1 MGALQNILKFGK
13 SIVDNIE
20 GNNNGGVPSPVV
32 TQNRN
37 IPQAPIRIA
46 QPQAMPQFNNMN
58 VQPLMTPQM
67 IQRFQPAPINDN
79 NFISRNIINPV
90 VNDVES
96 IYHPIAAGLAGAG
109 GLVRIG
115 GNALIGNQQAEQRAI
130 QQTNQAIAN
139 QLNNPKSGLT
149 YKDATSGNAG
159 QLAKSFAKE
168 GIRLSTYVAAPGVG
182 KVAENA
188 VAPSLLSRA
197 GKGALQFGALN
208 AGSTAAQEGLDGHIN
223 PTDVAKSFG
232 MGAVFGGGLPILH
245 DVAGSVGK
253 SIIGDIKPVEAQT
266 PEMAMNHLNDQF
278 NQLDNQRTNMINQ
291 GLDDNHP
298 DMVNNFKQMTDVY
311 NQQEALANQHLQPTS
326 QPPVAPQVGKTAF
339 QNKTEID
346 QINRILDNKDTVG
359 TGQKIADYYRTAKGE
374 DWQVV
379 KMSPDEYL
387 DRAAKAMGQDP
398 ATWKTKPMGNVDKY
412 AQDMTKGDKFPM
424 PWVNEVA
431 GSQEGRTRALAAKKL
446 GIKEIDVAVAT
457 KPTPA
462 PQVGKTKQLETI
474 KKLNPMTDEYHT
486 GIRTVND
493 IKTYQEA
500 FNDPESFAYPDF
512 TKAQGQK
519 ALEKGKITVYSSK
532 PLDNNTAQFVT
543 PSKMAASDYAGS
555 GKVYSKEVSVNDVAW
570 INGDEGQLTGNGSPV
585 LAPQVGKTQIK
596 WKNTTTAGNNILED
610 MADPQQK
617 AYRARAK
624 GEEGAVVRMTPDEYI
639 ESVRQTIPESSRP
652 SFEDFVKSNSDVPRN
667 SGGDY
672 DMPYIN
678 KVTGN
683 QDGMHRAVMAKNAG
697 ASDIPVLVVDKP
709 GTLTP
714 APQVETPKPIKIA
727 KPKTGIVDA
736 KLQALE
742 KQRKEVVNDIA
753 SQIKDQN
760 PKNTLYKD
768 ILRTGISPTERGN
781 YPNLPTFLLKKGGM
795 GLDELSMFL
804 PSENENELYLKFR
817 NDPEKLY
824 DAIMDVKK
832 PLKASEIKQLAE
844 EQLASG
850 RHPDS
855 EYFNQIEQGIA
866 DRKSE
871 LTRYP
876 KGTYRQVKVIDKPIP
891 MSEEEFAAY
900 TNTPEGQMPF
910 RPNEIKN
917 NDSIRIRNPQAEA
930 KILESLQNGETTDR
944 ILYDYMQTTGANMDT
959 AVRDVDRVM
968 RESGN
973 QSIKSNPLR
982 GTVSLPEAT
991 DVGQAHLNADLVTG
1005 QLNDA
1010 RNIAKEAVANLNSHD
1025 LSLIKNIETK
1035 PVEIIAQ
1042 SARNPQEFLKT
1053 VTKLRDYYD
1062 LRDAWDQYL
1071 GVDHGYR
1078 MNYLR
1083 QLVKQAETDIK
1094 QEPVRVG
1101 GGNKRV
1107 GYTNARSYQTLNTNV
1122 MDALDRESG
1131 ATHNLG
1137 KLAYE
1142 KGLQHLYGD
1151 KISKGEL
1158 LRGETGI
1165 YESVKT
1171 KYGKGLAASPE
1182 VAQELNSRAV
1192 PNKTGK
1198 VLNAFDKANAGIK
1211 YLKLGGGLFH
1221 GTTEAMNFLGQ
1232 QLTSLETYKNPIEAA
1247 RASARVISST
1257 VNAAKAEK
1265 AFNYFREV
1273 KPGETIS
1280 TMDKARLGGVTI
1292 YPKEILADVNVS
1304 LVDNLK
1310 SSNPIKM
1317 LHDAVF
1323 QREIPIQKLTI
1334 FEQATKGL
1342 NSSIP
1347 ADLAKIREAANA
1359 VNHIFGGLNRAVDT
1373 HVLSPNNAKSMSRFL
1388 LATDFTEAK
1397 INTMRDALT
1406 RKGTQGN
1413 IARQAVLGKTLVA
1426 AAPGL
1431 IAYTAL
1437 GQIDWSNPKDIVQ
1450 HVIDQILDP
1459 HVSTS
1464 FNTKSGINK
1473 IAKTPETFIS
1483 EFGRLIT
1490 PLFADGP
1497 DKKGNEL
1504 TAIQHYLTGR
1514 LAALPSTALQLGS
1527 NKDYFGNPVIE
1538 RNGDGSIRI
1547 GQSARNLA
1555 LQVAPIPI
1563 VQANTVYKTQRET
1576 PGNTTSFANS
1586 VLEAASNIAG
1596 FRTKADPND
1605 PKMKSL
1611 NFQNQVVNG
1620 LSNQDKNAWNTVHGK
1635 VYDEYGNLKTTV
1647 TPADLLNKYTTE
1659 LSNPTVLA
1667 ADKKIN
1673 DYKKLQGQPSDPFYD
1688 LTPEQQ
1694 RTLLIIKTLKNVDR
1708 GDNAGTAKIMTER
1721 NQGWIDQYYKDS
1733 STYYDKLN
1741 LPPSTKT
1748 RLIENPSVSP
1758 EVQKAL
1764 DESKG
1769 LAGQDYYN
1777 YVIQHPELT
1786 EYYSNL
1792 DSVIRQQRDY
1802 YNEPQFKGYP
1812 VASDR
1817 VSQLLDAS
1825 RSMAKSPERSAI
1837 FKDPEVSNFLADVAM
1852 WQLNQGASKA
1862 RFEGQDYTQKD
1873 LKNIYSV
1880 GNYDIAK
1887 LANGQYAQTAGTLSD
1902 GTKLAGNG
1910 FTTGGS
1916 AGFTLGTAPA
1926 AGGYTKK
1933 PKVRKARKMYI
1944 KRNKVRMK
1952 NTHPKI
1958 RYTMPQ
1964 QKPLKIQYGRTVEP
1978 IKIKM

>member
-1 MGALQNILKFGK
+1 
-13 SIVDNIE
+13 
-20 GNNNGGVPSPVV
+20 
-32 TQNRN
+32 
-37 IPQAPIRIA
+37 
-46 QPQAMPQFNNMN
+46 
-58 VQPLMTPQM
+58 
-67 IQRFQPAPINDN
+67 
-79 NFISRNIINPV
+79 
-90 VNDVES
+90 
-96 IYHPIAAGLAGAG
+96 
-109 GLVRIG
+109 
-115 GNALIGNQQAEQRAI
+115 
-130 QQTNQAIAN
+130 
-139 QLNNPKSGLT
+139 
-149 YKDATSGNAG
+149 
-159 QLAKSFAKE
+159 
-168 GIRLSTYVAAPGVG
+168 
-182 KVAENA
+182 
-188 VAPSLLSRA
+188 
-197 GKGALQFGALN
+197 
-208 AGSTAAQEGLDGHIN
+208 
-223 PTDVAKSFG
+223 

-311 NQQEALANQHLQPTS
+311 NQQEALANQHLQPT
-326 QPPVAPQVGKTAF
+326 PPVAPQVGKTETLYHGTP
-339 QNKTEID
+339 NKFDKFDTNRMEGGAAWFTNNKDEILSGEAGAVQAAGQKLNIMERQVKPGIKLAD
-346 QINRILDNKDTVG
+346 DILDEKLTTDQLIQDGYRGVKYEGENGIQWTKLFFPNEDTIPV
-359 TGQKIADYYRTAKGE
+359 KSAK
-374 DWQVV
+374 
-379 KMSPDEYL
+379 S
-387 DRAAKAMGQDP
+387 
-398 ATWKTKPMGNVDKY
+398 
-412 AQDMTKGDKFPM
+412 
-424 PWVNEVA
+424 
-431 GSQEGRTRALAAKKL
+431 
-446 GIKEIDVAVAT
+446 
-457 KPTPA
+457 TPA
-462 PQVGKTKQLETI
+462 PQVGKTALDNLK
-474 KKLNPMTDEYHT
+474 
-486 GIRTVND
+486 
-493 IKTYQEA
+493 QEA
-500 FNDPESFAYPDF
+500 LKYKSADEFIENNMQAKRMAPENVQVGHNISVATRTLDGSVDHLAGKVVKVE
-512 TKAQGQK
+512 KAQEGGKFAHIQTP
-519 ALEKGKITVYSSK
+519 EGKIEQIAIK
-532 PLDNNTAQFVT
+532 DGNNYT
-543 PSKMAASDYAGS
+543 
-555 GKVYSKEVSVNDVAW
+555 GKTDRTIVNAD
-570 INGDEGQLTGNGSPV
+570 IEKSPQQLTDIYNQAHAEAKPV
-585 LAPQVGKTQIK
+585 APQVGKTEPI
-596 WKNTTTAGNNILED
+596 TLYHGSNNKFDTFD
-610 MADPQQK
+610 MAKSGTGEGADLYGKGAYLTDNKDLADFYAKAVSKKDFVDRYTMDGPLGTENPVYKPNADNLAAKKAVVNEFIANNLKIFDVSTQKVDESLIRAIAKDLESRGFSKTDAIAEVTRKLEYARKNGNSINGYRGELDYLVKQFPETGELVSTELKKRGYDGLSYASDK
-617 AYRARAK
+617 AY
-624 GEEGAVVRMTPDEYI
+624 EGAGGKNFVIYNPDKLKG
-639 ESVRQTIPESSRP
+639 S
-652 SFEDFVKSNSDVPRN
+652 
-667 SGGDY
+667 
-672 DMPYIN
+672 
-678 KVTGN
+678 
-683 QDGMHRAVMAKNAG
+683 
-697 ASDIPVLVVDKP
+697 
-709 GTLTP
+709 
-714 APQVETPKPIKIA
+714 APQVETPKPFKIA
-727 KPKTGIVDA
+727 
-736 KLQALE
+736 
-742 KQRKEVVNDIA
+742 
-753 SQIKDQN
+753 N
-760 PKNTLYKD
+760 PNK
-768 ILRTGISPTERGN
+768 
-781 YPNLPTFLLKKGGM
+781 
-795 GLDELSMFL
+795 
-804 PSENENELYLKFR
+804 
-817 NDPEKLY
+817 
-824 DAIMDVKK
+824 
-832 PLKASEIKQLAE
+832 
-844 EQLASG
+844 
-850 RHPDS
+850 
-855 EYFNQIEQGIA
+855 
-866 DRKSE
+866 
-871 LTRYP
+871 
-876 KGTYRQVKVIDKPIP
+876 

-982 GTVSLPEAT
+982 GTVALPEAT

-1042 SARNPQEFLKT
+1042 SARNPEEFLKT

-1142 KGLQHLYGD
+1142 KGLEHLYGN

-1158 LRGETGI
+1158 RRGETGF
-1165 YESVKT
+1165 YESLKT

-1198 VLNAFDKANAGIK
+1198 VLNAYDKANAGIK

-1257 VNAAKAEK
+1257 VNAAKAEE
-1265 AFNYFREV
+1265 AFNYFKEV

-1342 NSSIP
+1342 NPSIP

-1373 HVLSPNNAKSMSRFL
+1373 HVLSPNNSKTLSRFL

-1437 GQIDWSNPKDIVQ
+1437 GQIDWSNPKDVVK

-1459 HVSTS
+1459 HVPTS

-1538 RNGDGSIRI
+1538 RNSDGSLKI

-1555 LQVAPIPI
+1555 LQVAPIPV

>member
-32 TQNRN
+32 QP
-37 IPQAPIRIA
+37 PQAPTPIRIA
-46 QPQAMPQFNNMN
+46 QNPLPTQFNNMG

-67 IQRFQPAPINDN
+67 TQQFQPAPINDN
-79 NFISRNIINPV
+79 NFISRNFINPI

-96 IYHPIAAGLAGAG
+96 IYHPVAAGLAGAG

-115 GNALIGNQQAEQRAI
+115 GNALIGNKQAEQSAI

-139 QLNNPKSGLT
+139 QLNNPNSGLT
-149 YKDATSGNAG
+149 YKDATSGNTG
-159 QLAKSFAKE
+159 QLVKSFTKE
-168 GIRLSTYVAAPGVG
+168 GARLAPYFAAPGVG

-188 VAPSLLSRA
+188 VAPSLISRA
-197 GKGALQFGALN
+197 GKGALQFGSLN
-208 AGSTAAQEGLDGHIN
+208 AGSTAVQEGLDGHIN
-223 PTDVAKSFG
+223 PGDVAKSFA
-232 MGAVFGGGLPILH
+232 MGAAFGGGLPILH
-245 DVAGSVGK
+245 DGVSAVRSN
-253 SIIGDIKPVEAQT
+253 IIGDIKPVEAQT

-278 NQLDNQRTNMINQ
+278 NQLDNQRTNMMNQ
-291 GLDDNHP
+291 GLEDNHP
-298 DMVNNFKQMTDVY
+298 DMINNFKQMTEVH
-311 NQQEALANQHLQPTS
+311 NQQQALANQHLQPTP
-326 QPPVAPQVGKTAF
+326 QPPEAPQVGKTDYRSTH
-339 QNKTEID
+339 QID
-346 QINRILDNKDTVG
+346 SN
-359 TGQKIADYYRTAKGE
+359 TAKSIGE
-374 DWQVV
+374 LKSVDDIVSQVKSKYGLTNYDQKDITNLKKIVGNPEADV
-379 KMSPDEYL
+379 KIYRASP
-387 DRAAKAMGQDP
+387 
-398 ATWKTKPMGNVDKY
+398 
-412 AQDMTKGDKFPM
+412 
-424 PWVNEVA
+424 VNEVNSGDWVTTSKSYA
-431 GSQEGRTRALAAKKL
+431 NDIKRQNGGKVYEYTVKAKELNLPANIEDNPSLARFSAFQYNKA
-446 GIKEIDVAVAT
+446 E
-457 KPTPA
+457 PTPA
-462 PQVGKTKQLETI
+462 PQVGKNINQ
-474 KKLNPMTDEYHT
+474 
-486 GIRTVND
+486 
-493 IKTYQEA
+493 
-500 FNDPESFAYPDF
+500 
-512 TKAQGQK
+512 
-519 ALEKGKITVYSSK
+519 
-532 PLDNNTAQFVT
+532 PL
-543 PSKMAASDYAGS
+543 
-555 GKVYSKEVSVNDVAW
+555 
-570 INGDEGQLTGNGSPV
+570 
-585 LAPQVGKTQIK
+585 
-596 WKNTTTAGNNILED
+596 
-610 MADPQQK
+610 
-617 AYRARAK
+617 
-624 GEEGAVVRMTPDEYI
+624 
-639 ESVRQTIPESSRP
+639 
-652 SFEDFVKSNSDVPRN
+652 
-667 SGGDY
+667 
-672 DMPYIN
+672 
-678 KVTGN
+678 
-683 QDGMHRAVMAKNAG
+683 
-697 ASDIPVLVVDKP
+697 
-709 GTLTP
+709 
-714 APQVETPKPIKIA
+714 
-727 KPKTGIVDA
+727 
-736 KLQALE
+736 
-742 KQRKEVVNDIA
+742 
-753 SQIKDQN
+753 
-760 PKNTLYKD
+760 
-768 ILRTGISPTERGN
+768 
-781 YPNLPTFLLKKGGM
+781 
-795 GLDELSMFL
+795 
-804 PSENENELYLKFR
+804 
-817 NDPEKLY
+817 
-824 DAIMDVKK
+824 
-832 PLKASEIKQLAE
+832 
-844 EQLASG
+844 
-850 RHPDS
+850 
-855 EYFNQIEQGIA
+855 
-866 DRKSE
+866 
-871 LTRYP
+871 
-876 KGTYRQVKVIDKPIP
+876 P

-917 NDSIRIRNPQAEA
+917 NDSIRLRNPEAEA
-930 KILESLQNGETTDR
+930 KILESLKSGETTDR
-944 ILYDYMQTTGANMDT
+944 ILYDYMKDTGANLDT

-982 GTVSLPEAT
+982 GKVSLPDAT
-991 DVGQAHLNADLVTG
+991 DAGQAHLNADLVTG

-1010 RNIAKEAVANLNSHD
+1010 RNLAKEAVANLNSHD

-1042 SARNPQEFLKT
+1042 SARKPEEFLKT

-1094 QEPVRVG
+1094 QEPVRAS

-1122 MDALDRESG
+1122 MDALDREAG

-1142 KGLQHLYGD
+1142 KGLQNLYGD
-1151 KISKGEL
+1151 KISKGVQ
-1158 LRGETGI
+1158 LRDENGY
-1165 YESVKT
+1165 YESLKT
-1171 KYGKGLAASPE
+1171 KYGRGLSASSE
-1182 VAQELNSRAV
+1182 VAQELNHRGA
-1192 PNKTGK
+1192 PNKSGPL
-1198 VLNAFDKANAGIK
+1198 LNKYDKANAGIK

-1257 VNAAKAEK
+1257 VSPAKAEA
-1265 AFNYFREV
+1265 AFNHFKEL

-1292 YPKEILADVNVS
+1292 YPKEILADVNVN

-1334 FEQATKGL
+1334 FEQATKDL
-1342 NSSIP
+1342 NP
-1347 ADLAKIREAANA
+1347 LVPEDLAKIREAANA

-1373 HVLSPNNAKSMSRFL
+1373 HVLSPNNAKIINRFL
-1388 LATDFTEAK
+1388 LASDFTEAK

-1406 RKGTQGN
+1406 RTGTQGN

-1437 GQIDWSNPKDIVQ
+1437 GQIDWSNPKDIAK

-1459 HVSTS
+1459 HVPTP
-1464 FNTKSGINK
+1464 FKTKSGINK
-1473 IAKTPETFIS
+1473 IANTPETFIS

-1497 DKKGNEL
+1497 DKKGNEV

-1514 LAALPSTALQLGS
+1514 LAALPSTALQIGS
-1527 NKDYFGNPVIE
+1527 NKDYFGNPIIE

-1576 PGNTTSFANS
+1576 PGNTTSFVNS
-1586 VLEAASNIAG
+1586 LAEGASNVAG

-1605 PKMKSL
+1605 PRMKSL

-1635 VYDEYGNLKTTV
+1635 VYDEYGNLKTTI

-1659 LSNPTVLA
+1659 LSNPAVLA

-1673 DYKKLQGQPSDPFYD
+1673 DYKKQQGQPSDPFYD
-1688 LTPEQQ
+1688 LSAEQQ

-1708 GDNAGTAKIMTER
+1708 GDNSGTAKVMTEG

-1733 STYYDKLN
+1733 SSYYDKLN

-1764 DESKG
+1764 NESKG

-1777 YVIQHPELT
+1777 YVVQHPELT
-1786 EYYSNL
+1786 EYYSKL

-1812 VASDR
+1812 AASDR

-1825 RSMAKSPERSAI
+1825 RNMPPSAERSAI

-1910 FTTGGS
+1910 YTTGGS
-1916 AGFTLGTAPA
+1916 SGFTVGTAPS
-1926 AGGYTKK
+1926 AGGYSKK

-1964 QKPLKIQYGRTVEP
+1964 QKPLKIQYGRTIEP
-1978 IKIKM
+1978 VNIKM

>member
-32 TQNRN
+32 TQNKN

-96 IYHPIAAGLAGAG
+96 IYHPIAAGLAGVG

-159 QLAKSFAKE
+159 QFAKSFAKE

-232 MGAVFGGGLPILH
+232 MGAAFGGGLPILH

-311 NQQEALANQHLQPTS
+311 NQQEALANQHLQPT
-326 QPPVAPQVGKTAF
+326 PPVAPQVGKTETLYHGTP
-339 QNKTEID
+339 NKFDKFDTNRMEGGAAWFTNNKDEILSGEAGAVQAAGQKLNIMERQVKPGIKLAD
-346 QINRILDNKDTVG
+346 DILDEKLTTDQLIQDGYRGVKYEGENGIQWTKLFFPNEDTIPV
-359 TGQKIADYYRTAKGE
+359 KSAK
-374 DWQVV
+374 
-379 KMSPDEYL
+379 S
-387 DRAAKAMGQDP
+387 
-398 ATWKTKPMGNVDKY
+398 
-412 AQDMTKGDKFPM
+412 
-424 PWVNEVA
+424 
-431 GSQEGRTRALAAKKL
+431 
-446 GIKEIDVAVAT
+446 
-457 KPTPA
+457 TPA
-462 PQVGKTKQLETI
+462 PQVGKTEPITLYHGSNNKFDTFDMAKSGTGEGADLYGKGAYLTDNKDLADFYAKAVSKKDFVDRYTMDGPLGTENPVYKPNADNLAAKKAVVNEFIANNLKIFDVSTQKVDESLIRAIAKDLESRGFSKTDAIAEVTRKLEYARKNGNSINGYRGELDYLVKQFPETGELVSTEL
-474 KKLNPMTDEYHT
+474 KKRGYDGLSY
-486 GIRTVND
+486 
-493 IKTYQEA
+493 
-500 FNDPESFAYPDF
+500 
-512 TKAQGQK
+512 
-519 ALEKGKITVYSSK
+519 
-532 PLDNNTAQFVT
+532 
-543 PSKMAASDYAGS
+543 ASD
-555 GKVYSKEVSVNDVAW
+555 
-570 INGDEGQLTGNGSPV
+570 
-585 LAPQVGKTQIK
+585 
-596 WKNTTTAGNNILED
+596 
-610 MADPQQK
+610 K
-617 AYRARAK
+617 AY
-624 GEEGAVVRMTPDEYI
+624 EGAGGKNFVIYNPDKLKG
-639 ESVRQTIPESSRP
+639 S
-652 SFEDFVKSNSDVPRN
+652 
-667 SGGDY
+667 
-672 DMPYIN
+672 
-678 KVTGN
+678 
-683 QDGMHRAVMAKNAG
+683 
-697 ASDIPVLVVDKP
+697 
-709 GTLTP
+709 
-714 APQVETPKPIKIA
+714 APQVETPKPFKIA
-727 KPKTGIVDA
+727 
-736 KLQALE
+736 
-742 KQRKEVVNDIA
+742 
-753 SQIKDQN
+753 N
-760 PKNTLYKD
+760 PNK
-768 ILRTGISPTERGN
+768 
-781 YPNLPTFLLKKGGM
+781 
-795 GLDELSMFL
+795 
-804 PSENENELYLKFR
+804 
-817 NDPEKLY
+817 
-824 DAIMDVKK
+824 
-832 PLKASEIKQLAE
+832 
-844 EQLASG
+844 
-850 RHPDS
+850 
-855 EYFNQIEQGIA
+855 
-866 DRKSE
+866 
-871 LTRYP
+871 
-876 KGTYRQVKVIDKPIP
+876 

-982 GTVSLPEAT
+982 GTVALPEAT

-1042 SARNPQEFLKT
+1042 SARNPEEFLKT

-1142 KGLQHLYGD
+1142 KGLEHLYGN

-1158 LRGETGI
+1158 RRGETGF
-1165 YESVKT
+1165 YESLKT

-1198 VLNAFDKANAGIK
+1198 VLNAYDKANAGIK

-1257 VNAAKAEK
+1257 VNAAKAEE
-1265 AFNYFREV
+1265 AFTYFKEV

-1342 NSSIP
+1342 NPSIP

-1373 HVLSPNNAKSMSRFL
+1373 HVLSPNNSKTLSRFL

-1437 GQIDWSNPKDIVQ
+1437 GQIDWSNPKDVVK

-1459 HVSTS
+1459 HVPTS

-1538 RNGDGSIRI
+1538 RNSDGSLKI

-1555 LQVAPIPI
+1555 LQVAPIPV

-1620 LSNQDKNAWNTVHGK
+1620 LSKQDKNAWNTVHGK